1 VALGS
6 RGGTSA
12 VAAHVVYRVESSGVT
27 VAGGDVYP
35 RTVTQDLAPL
45 LQILRHVFSSGGGVA
60 IIVSPQFGRGRPT
73 FAAQRV
79 YDAARRAPDFLRHEL
94 VVRLRRIIEHPAEEI
109 LQLALGEAMQ
119 ILTRLLPDLAP
130 PLAIYHL
137 LREAGWLGD
146 VVNMAGYARTEDE
159 VGIAAQAM
167 ARHAAEAVVARVE
180 ALGVAALRTGI
191 SRAVSGGGTGGPGG
205 PGGSGGPGGGG
216 RRNVYPDFER
226 VPPGL
231 QSTAQQQAGRLQ
243 QQLGIPVP
251 PDRVLMAPWIGR
263 IGSTGST
270 SLGWLRNAG
279 RFWNAFRQ
287 AFPQDAAAL
296 GGGTRVTPAFAR
308 RMGWVDSNGNP
319 MFVGQTLIHHHID
332 NGPLVFPVPSSLHRG
347 STGTIH
353 GTVDLN
359 P

>member
-1 VALGS
+1 
-6 RGGTSA
+6 
-12 VAAHVVYRVESSGVT
+12 
-27 VAGGDVYP
+27 
-35 RTVTQDLAPL
+35 
-45 LQILRHVFSSGGGVA
+45 
-60 IIVSPQFGRGRPT
+60 
-73 FAAQRV
+73 
-79 YDAARRAPDFLRHEL
+79 
-94 VVRLRRIIEHPAEEI
+94 
-109 LQLALGEAMQ
+109 
-119 ILTRLLPDLAP
+119 
-130 PLAIYHL
+130 
-137 LREAGWLGD
+137 
-146 VVNMAGYARTEDE
+146 
-159 VGIAAQAM
+159 M